1 MEIVTERSAD
11 AAKNIE
17 TQKIENNIEKEQSEQ
32 KPTLNN
38 PIPDGKEAALQ
49 PNKKNNVL
57 VIVAIIIACL
67 ALILSVIG
75 LLIKTKSSETV
86 KVKAEKVV
94 QAGNMK
100 IAYINTDTIMAKYTM
115 AVEMQKEL
123 KAKQSSLESSLRN
136 QYTKLQQEEQN
147 YLKTGQNL
155 TLTQQ
160 QAKEK
165 EFKQREQQLSQAMQ
179 QQPAQFQ
186 QEVAQQNE
194 KLLNAVLAF
203 VKDYNAK
210 HEKFNIIM
218 SVSRMNGPTLYIDE
232 GMDITD
238 EIVKGLNEE
247 YANVKANK

>member
-1 MEIVTERSAD
+1 MEENTNINQTEQTTNQFDTQQVEEQTYNSSDNATNSSCSKRNILLPVCSLIVAC
-11 AAKNIE
+11 
-17 TQKIENNIEKEQSEQ
+17 
-32 KPTLNN
+32 
-38 PIPDGKEAALQ
+38 AAL
-49 PNKKNNVL
+49 
-57 VIVAIIIACL
+57 IVAII
-67 ALILSVIG
+67 G
-75 LLIKTKSSETV
+75 LCKKGGNDAPV

-94 QAGNMK
+94 QSGNLK

-115 AVEMQKEL
+115 AVEMQKDL
-123 KAKQSSLESSLRN
+123 MAKQASIESSLKN
-136 QYTKLQQEEQN
+136 KLTQLQKEEQE

-165 EFKQREQQLSQAMQ
+165 DFQQREQQLSQAMQ
-179 QQPAQFQ
+179 QQPVQFQ

-210 HEKFNIIM
+210 HDKYNVIM
-218 SVSRMNGPTLYIDE
+218 SVSRVNGPTLYIDE

-247 YANVKANK
+247 YENVKKNK

>member
-1 MEIVTERSAD
+1 MEENTNINQTEEQIPSVNEQNNQEISADKVIDNDTVAIKSSKGLLIVT
-11 AAKNIE
+11 
-17 TQKIENNIEKEQSEQ
+17 
-32 KPTLNN
+32 L
-38 PIPDGKEAALQ
+38 
-49 PNKKNNVL
+49 
-57 VIVAIIIACL
+57 IIACA
-67 ALILSVIG
+67 ALIVGVIALCKKG
-75 LLIKTKSSETV
+75 TDVTQT
-86 KVKAEKVV
+86 KVKTEKVV
-94 QAGNMK
+94 QAGNLK
-100 IAYINTDTIMAKYTM
+100 IAYINTDTIMAKYNM

-123 KAKQSSLESSLRN
+123 QNKQSSLETSLRN
-136 QYTKLQQEEQN
+136 KLTQLQKEEQD
-147 YLKTGQNL
+147 YLKNGQNL

-165 EFKQREQQLSQAMQ
+165 EFQQREQQLSQAMQ

-210 HEKFNIIM
+210 HDRYNIIM
-218 SVSRMNGPTLYIDE
+218 SVSRTNGPTLYIDE

-247 YANVKANK
+247 YENVKKNK